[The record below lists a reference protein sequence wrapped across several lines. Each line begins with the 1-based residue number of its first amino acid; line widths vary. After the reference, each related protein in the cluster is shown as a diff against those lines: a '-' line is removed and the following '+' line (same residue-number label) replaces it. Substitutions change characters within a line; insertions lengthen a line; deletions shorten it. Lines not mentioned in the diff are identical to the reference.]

1 MKAAGF
7 SLFEQFQHRL
17 SIVCTRGMCIEKL
30 EVFAFADILHLLLQ

>member
-17 SIVCTRGMCIEKL
+17 SIVCTGGMCSEKL
-30 EVFAFADILHLLLQ
+30 EVFALADILHLLLQ